1 MKTAYSSLFCIL
13 ALMLCCVMFV
23 GTIMVT
29 SPVVALCA
37 DDESGTPADSSTG
50 SDEDLGDITGAFAL
64 VAGKIYTIMRAI
76 IIPFCI
82 CALAFGGFQF
92 LVGGSQGA
100 EKARKV
106 VIGVALAVCFVV
118 FAPVV
123 VNTLGKEIS
132 DQGNQGLD
140 KYNPLD

>member
-23 GTIMVT
+23 GTVMVT

-37 DDESGTPADSSTG
+37 DESETPSTEQTG
-50 SDEDLGDITGAFAL
+50 NEDLGDITGAFSL
-64 VAGKIYTIMRAI
+64 VAGKVYTIMRAI

-140 KYNPLD
+140 QYNPLD